1 MHIHHAFLKEVGLN
15 ELNVSFGE
23 TPPYL
28 CRPRTTF
35 SPAGPTIHLLPSYPV
50 NCITSDCM
58 YMMCKSSILGGNI
71 QMEFIEFIKVMQ
83 NTSHN

>member
-1 MHIHHAFLKEVGLN
+1 MQIHHAFSKEVGFN
-15 ELNVSFGE
+15 ELNISFGE

-28 CRPRTTF
+28 CRHQTKF
-35 SPAGPTIHLLPSYPV
+35 SPAGSTIHLLPSYPV
-50 NCITSDCM
+50 NCITCNCIHDVQ
-58 YMMCKSSILGGNI
+58 SSILGGNI